1 MSPGG
6 TPSADYVIVGLGNP
20 GREYSGSRH
29 NVGFRCLELLARRHG
44 IRLADR
50 RRWTL
55 SGRGHVEGR
64 PVLLAKPRT
73 FMNESGRAV
82 RYLRDRYG
90 VVPSRLLVIV
100 DDMDLPLGKL
110 RLRAAGGAGGHR
122 GLDSIADE
130 LGSQDYARL
139 RVGIGRPG
147 GNTDAIAHVLSRFS
161 SEEEPLVTEAVER
174 AVETVEAV
182 LSEGVQE
189 AMNRFN

>member
-6 TPSADYVIVGLGNP
+6 FSAADYVIVGLGNP
-20 GREYSGSRH
+20 GREYRGSRH

-44 IRLADR
+44 ISLADR
-50 RRWTL
+50 RRWTVA
-55 SGRGHVEGR
+55 GRGDVEGW

-82 RYLRDRYG
+82 RYLRDRYA
-90 VVPSRLLVIV
+90 VAPSRLLVIA

-110 RLRAAGGAGGHR
+110 RLRASGGAGGHR
-122 GLDSIADE
+122 GLESIAAE
-130 LGSQDYARL
+130 LASQDYARL
-139 RVGIGRPG
+139 RVGIGRPD

-161 SEEEPLVTEAVER
+161 SAEERLLAEAVER
-174 AVETVEAV
+174 AVETVEVFLA
-182 LSEGVQE
+182 EGVQE